1 MDMYQKRKMR
11 KEKSTNEQEK
21 SCASMNIN
29 WFPGHMAKAQRKL
42 KESLGNVDVVIEL
55 LDARIP
61 LSSRNPDIDKIL
73 SDKPR
78 IIVLNKSD
86 LSDEKISLSWKKYF
100 ENIGQDCILFSIKDS
115 KSTNVFMNKVLQ
127 KMSYKLKNWEA
138 KGAVGQKLRLMI
150 VGIPNVGKSSF
161 INRICKNSKAKVENR
176 PGVTRSNQWFTC
188 GDKIQILDTPGVLWP
203 KFQDNTTA
211 LDLAFTG
218 AIKDRIL
225 DVEDLSVRF
234 IEKIRNRYMDNLCK
248 RFKLDK
254 SKIENLSSFEILEA
268 IGRKRGALISG
279 AEVDTTRIANIILE
293 EFRSG
298 KLGKI
303 TLEAPNVEQGE

>member
-42 KESLGNVDVVIEL
+42 KESFGNVDVVIEL

-100 ENIGQDCILFSIKDS
+100 ENIGQDCI
-115 KSTNVFMNKVLQ
+115 
-127 KMSYKLKNWEA
+127 
-138 KGAVGQKLRLMI
+138 
-150 VGIPNVGKSSF
+150 
-161 INRICKNSKAKVENR
+161 
-176 PGVTRSNQWFTC
+176 
-188 GDKIQILDTPGVLWP
+188 
-203 KFQDNTTA
+203 
-211 LDLAFTG
+211 
-218 AIKDRIL
+218 
-225 DVEDLSVRF
+225 
-234 IEKIRNRYMDNLCK
+234 
-248 RFKLDK
+248 
-254 SKIENLSSFEILEA
+254 
-268 IGRKRGALISG
+268 
-279 AEVDTTRIANIILE
+279 
-293 EFRSG
+293 
-298 KLGKI
+298 
-303 TLEAPNVEQGE
+303 